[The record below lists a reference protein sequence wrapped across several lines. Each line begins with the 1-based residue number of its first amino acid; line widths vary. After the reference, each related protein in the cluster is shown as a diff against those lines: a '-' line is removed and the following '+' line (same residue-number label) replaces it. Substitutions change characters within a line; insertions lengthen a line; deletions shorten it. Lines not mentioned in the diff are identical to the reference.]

1 MGRWPVPTLLLPM
14 STPIQLSENL
24 LIETTASRSWTGVRV
39 ELTNYACTGRVLQ
52 RLPHDNDTC
61 LGVILEEVGRSRVE
75 PRLSENA
82 PCPIEHRPRDMHFTP
97 AGMELWGYSAD
108 VRFVKDVNLSFDVPL
123 LRERLGI
130 GLTGLSADTPRLRFT
145 DDRIWTLVKLLADA
159 IEDPDPST
167 QLYGDSLTLAIAAR
181 MFEKI
186 EASEKTARGLS
197 PLQLK
202 DAIGFLDA
210 QLPERVELAT
220 LARLAGMSPS
230 HYCRAF
236 KASTGLAPYQW
247 QLHARI
253 ERAKCLLL
261 DTNGTL
267 EAVAEATGFADAV
280 HFGRTFRK
288 VAGIT
293 PAAWRTDRL
302 G

>member
-1 MGRWPVPTLLLPM
+1 M
-14 STPIQLSENL
+14 STPIELSENL
-24 LIETTASRSWTGVRV
+24 LIESATCRSWTGVRV

-75 PRLSENA
+75 PRLKEDT
-82 PCPIEHRPRDMHFTP
+82 PCPIEHRPHDMHFTP

-108 VRFVKDVNLSFDVPL
+108 VRFVKDANLSFDVPL
-123 LRERLGI
+123 LRDRLGI
-130 GLTGLSADTPRLRFT
+130 GQTGQLADTPRLRFT

-181 MFEKI
+181 LFERI
-186 EASEKTARGLS
+186 DACEKTARGLS

-202 DAIGFLDA
+202 DALGFLDA
-210 QLPERVELAT
+210 QLPSRVELAS
-220 LARLAGMSPS
+220 LAELAGMSPS

-236 KASTGLAPYQW
+236 KTSTGLAPYQW

-261 DTNGTL
+261 DTNGSL
-267 EAVAEATGFADAV
+267 EVVAEATGFADAV

-288 VAGIT
+288 MVGTT
-293 PAAWRTDRL
+293 PAAWRLDRL

>member
-1 MGRWPVPTLLLPM
+1 MMLRMTSASLLSPPV
-14 STPIQLSENL
+14 QLSENL
-24 LIETTASRSWTGVRV
+24 LIETTTSRNWAGVRV
-39 ELTNYACTGRVLQ
+39 ELTNYACTGRILQ
-52 RLPHDNDTC
+52 RLPHDSDTC

-75 PRLSENA
+75 PRLSENT
-82 PCPIEHRPRDMHFTP
+82 PCPIDHRPRDMHFTP

-108 VRFVKDVNLSFDVPL
+108 VLFVKDVNLSFDIPL
-123 LRERLGI
+123 LRDRLDVGQ
-130 GLTGLSADTPRLRFT
+130 TGHLADTPRLRFT

-167 QLYGDSLTLAIAAR
+167 QLYGDALTLAIAAR
-181 MFEKI
+181 LFEQI
-186 EASEKTARGLS
+186 EVSEKSARGLS

-202 DAIGFLDA
+202 DAVGFLDA
-210 QLPERVELAT
+210 QLPNRVELAT
-220 LARLAGMSPS
+220 LAQLAGMSPS

-236 KASTGLAPYQW
+236 KTSTGLAPYQW

-288 VAGIT
+288 IVGNT
-293 PAAWRTDRL
+293 PAAWRMDRL